1 VPTTLVCWHLEKHLM
16 RRIWKDALRNF
27 GGSGVVFILLTV
39 GSWLIFM
46 ILLPQLIMLDYSFRP
61 LLPLRKIGG
70 PEDVYTLKNYI
81 LLFTTPLHRAV
92 FLKTIWSSIIV
103 TSVALSI
110 CYPIAF
116 YLAKVARGAR
126 LSWVLMGLI
135 IPYWIN
141 ELLRIFAW
149 QLILSDAGILNKLLL
164 ILGFIA
170 EPLNFRAGNGAVI
183 MGMTYAYIL
192 FMVFPLYNAM
202 ESLDRNQID
211 AARDLGSSW
220 LRIHRRIVIPHAK
233 PGIAVGC
240 IMTFMLAAGSIAAPQ
255 LLGSPSSFWFT
266 QIIYTNFETANW
278 NQGAA
283 YAMVLAILC
292 LIFIFAMLKIFKVG
306 LKELAK

>member
-1 VPTTLVCWHLEKHLM
+1 M
-16 RRIWKDALRNF
+16 RNF
-27 GGSGVVFILLTV
+27 GGIGVVFIMLTV

-81 LLFTTPLHRAV
+81 VLFMTPMHRAI

-170 EPLNFRAGNGAVI
+170 EPINFRAGNGAVI